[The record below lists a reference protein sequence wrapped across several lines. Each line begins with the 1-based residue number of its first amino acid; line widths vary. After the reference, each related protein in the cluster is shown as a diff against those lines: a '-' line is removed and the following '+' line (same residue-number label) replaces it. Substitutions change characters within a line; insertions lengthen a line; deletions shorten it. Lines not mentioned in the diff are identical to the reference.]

1 MKAVCW
7 HGTKDMR
14 VREVPDPKVVNPRD
28 AVIRVTSTAI
38 CGSDLH
44 FYNGYVSGMRAGDVV
59 GHEFMGEVVA
69 AGSGVKNLREGD
81 RVVVPCVIACG
92 ACFFCKRALFS
103 CCDNSNPNPL
113 PTEEAAGYPNSGIFG
128 YTHAAGGYA
137 GGQAELARVP
147 YADFG
152 PIKVPAGVPDE
163 RVLFL
168 SDILPTA
175 WMAAENCNVR
185 PGDTVAVWGCG
196 PVGQLAIRCLTLMGA
211 ERVFAIDR
219 VSERLSM
226 AAAAGAVPINFENRD
241 VYEEL
246 HDQTGGLGPDACL
259 DAVGMEAHGTG
270 AAGVIDRVKQAVGV
284 QTDRPSVLREIIR
297 CCRKGG
303 TLSIVGVYSGL
314 ADSIPMGASFS
325 KGLTWR
331 MSQVHLHR
339 YKRELVDLVMEGRL
353 DPSAIITHVMAL
365 DQAPRAYAM
374 FSEKTDGTIKV
385 VLKPGAA
392 SANGSGAEAQARA
405 QGPGGPRN
413 GPAVRIEDGTG
424 LRDATPPALT

>member
-14 VREVPDPKVVNPRD
+14 VREVPDPKVINPRD
-28 AVIRVTSTAI
+28 AVIRVSSTAI

-44 FYNGYVSGMRAGDVV
+44 FYNGYAMGMRAGDVV

-69 AGSGVKNLREGD
+69 VGSGVKNLREGE

-92 ACFFCKRALFS
+92 GCFFCKRAMFS

-113 PTEEAAGYPNSGIFG
+113 PTEEATGYPCSALFG
-128 YTHAAGGYA
+128 YTHLAGGYA
-137 GGQAELARVP
+137 GGQAELVRVP

-152 PIKVPAGVPDE
+152 PIKVPEGVPDE

-175 WMAAENCNVR
+175 WMAAEYCNVQ
-185 PGDTVAVWGCG
+185 PGDSVAVWGCG
-196 PVGQLAIRCLTLMGA
+196 PIGQLAIRCLKLMGA
-211 ERVFAIDR
+211 ERIFAIDR
-219 VSERLSM
+219 ISERLSM
-226 AAAAGAVPINFENRD
+226 AAAAGAIPINFEHRD

-259 DAVGMEAHGTG
+259 DAVGMEARGTG
-270 AAGVIDRVKQAVGV
+270 AVGVIDRVKQAVGV
-284 QTDRPSVLREIIR
+284 QTDRPAVLREMIR

-303 TLSIVGVYSGL
+303 TLSIVGVYTGL
-314 ADSIPMGASFS
+314 VDSIPVGAAFN

-339 YKRELVDLVMEGRL
+339 YKRELLDMVMDGRL
-353 DPSAIITHVMAL
+353 DPSVIITHVMPL
-365 DQAPRAYAM
+365 DQAPRGYAM
-374 FSEKTDGTIKV
+374 FAEKTDGTIKV
-385 VLKPGAA
+385 VLKPGMAP
-392 SANGSGAEAQARA
+392 ANGAEAQAEA
-405 QGPGGPRN
+405 SAGGQNQARN
-413 GPAVRIEDGTG
+413 GSATRIEDGTG
-424 LRDATPPALT
+424 LRDPTPATT